1 MIGFEWTG
9 SVTINGFEIDSIQTT
24 GNSNENGL
32 YFFLRDNSNL
42 TINNLVV
49 TNLDMGLQTLVNV
62 ISLVNIFTLTNSQIV
77 STTLSSYI
85 AFITLVQVHSVYI
98 KTVT

>member
-9 SVTINGFEIDSIQTT
+9 SVTIDGLAIDNIQTT
-24 GNSNENGL
+24 GNSNEYGIN
-32 YFFLRDNSNL
+32 FFLSDNSNL

-49 TNLDMGLQTLVNV
+49 TNSDMGLQILLNV
-62 ISLVNIFTLTNSQIV
+62 IGLVNIFTLTNSQIV
-77 STTLSSYI
+77 STTLSSNI

-98 KTVT
+98 KTFT

>member
-1 MIGFEWTG
+1 MIAFEWTG
-9 SVTINGFEIDSIQTT
+9 SVAIDGLVIDNIQII
-24 GNSNENGL
+24 GNSNEYGINS
-32 YFFLRDNSNL
+32 FLRDNSNL

-49 TNLDMGLQTLVNV
+49 KNLDMGLQTLMNV

-98 KTVT
+98 KTFT